1 MMDFFDQGL
10 DWLTDIASGIGSA
23 INDAFGNLIGKIM
36 FYITTA
42 VCDLVRAVYSVFSV
56 FAGITKVKINGDYQ
70 YLTNFFFQ
78 NDAVSGIYWGMV
90 MIGVALVFGFA
101 IVAVIRK
108 IFDLYDKQQHSL
120 GQILT
125 GCFKSILIM
134 VCLTFFMSAAMSLTN
149 ELVRR
154 VNYVFDENKNLT
166 KKQEIVFTDEQF
178 ATMAR
183 IFNTIGNYSLNPSYN
198 ERFNLNACY
207 NEIRPDLLILQEQ
220 GVFDL
225 IYVPPETAE
234 GGKDTTPSWQGALE
248 AIALAGSPAELMMDP
263 YYPQISKA
271 LTDIMEIMRNN
282 ADFKPIESFRREDLS
297 IEAASLDRVLF
308 LSGTMSAAHN
318 NLYNLDPSLDDAA
331 RGPFLHGDKDKS
343 IYSLENVSAVFD
355 IKMGGIS
362 YLLILFLAFFVL
374 RDLWRCLMTC
384 TSRMINIVGLYIIA
398 PPVAAAMPLDD
409 GQKFK
414 EWVTSMVIQMLGI
427 FGAIIPLRLVLLF
440 IPMILD
446 SNFIL
451 LESTTANLFGKVAL
465 IVGLLEGVDR
475 FGSVLT
481 GILANSAGQ
490 AAIRA
495 ASMDDESD
503 KTFDRFFG
511 QYVPGMRN
519 FMSDRYQQK
528 QAQQKQSQNQG
539 QGQGQSGGA
548 GGNAANY
555 GINGGKY
562 GSPNGL
568 PSRAPQAASMLS
580 SHLDNVS
587 GGKGGLGDLPGGASA
602 LSKLGGIGGNLS
614 GGTGGN
620 LGAKS
625 GTMSGLPGKAPTMQ
639 SMNNSPDGL
648 SAGSGLGQSSVP
660 GTLPANEGS
669 SFSGGNEYGGN
680 SYGSNDYG
688 GDSYGGSDF
697 GGENGNLPQN
707 NLSSFGGE
715 NGGEFGGVSLPSDM
729 GGNIQQDYAGAFQ
742 PANTFGAQIDK
753 NAAAYGLQNDPLS
766 PSIGINQFNNSM
778 TNVQQSGGTGSS
790 KPPIPQKQAPPLTN
804 SSKNKSGNSGTNK
817 KN

>member
-1 MMDFFDQGL
+1 MIDSL
-10 DWLTDIASGIGSA
+10 DKLLNWAGEQLSGIGSA
-23 INDAFGNLIGKIM
+23 INDAIGNAIGKIM

-56 FAGITKVKINGDYQ
+56 FAGITKVKINNDYQ

-125 GCFKSILIM
+125 GCFKSIIIM
-134 VCLTFFMSAAMSLTN
+134 VSLTFFMSAAMSLTN

-166 KKQEIVFTDEQF
+166 KQQEIVFTDEQF

-183 IFNTIGNYSLNPSYN
+183 ILNTIGNYSLNPSYN
-198 ERFNLNACY
+198 QRFNLNACY

-225 IYVPPETAE
+225 VYENPEKVD
-234 GGKDTTPSWQGALE
+234 GKTDTTPSWQGALE
-248 AIALAGSPAELMMDP
+248 TLALAGNPAELMMDS
-263 YYPQISKA
+263 YYDEISKA
-271 LTDIMEIMRNN
+271 LVKIMETMRNS
-282 ADFKPIESFRREDLS
+282 ADFKPIESYRREDLS

-318 NLYNLDPSLDDAA
+318 KLYNSDPSLDDAA
-331 RGPFLHGDKDKS
+331 RGPFLHGVKGKD
-343 IYSLENVSAVFD
+343 IYNLKDVSAVFD

-446 SNFIL
+446 SNFVL
-451 LESTTANLFGKVAL
+451 LESTSANLFGKVAL

-503 KTFDRFFG
+503 RTFDRFFG
-511 QYVPGMRN
+511 QYVPGIRN
-519 FMSDRYQQK
+519 FTSDRYQQK
-528 QAQQKQSQNQG
+528 QAQEQQRKQNEDQNKG
-539 QGQGQSGGA
+539 QNGGGNA
-548 GGNAANY
+548 GNAANY
-555 GINGGKY
+555 GANGGRY

-660 GTLPANEGS
+660 GTLPANEGN

-680 SYGSNDYG
+680 
-688 GDSYGGSDF
+688 SYGGSDF
-697 GGENGNLPQN
+697 GGENGNLPQS
-707 NLSSFGGE
+707 NLSSFGGD

-742 PANTFGAQIDK
+742 PANTFGAEVDK
-753 NAAAYGLQNDPLS
+753 KAAAYGLQNDPLS
-766 PSIGINQFNNSM
+766 PSIGINQFNTT
-778 TNVQQSGGTGSS
+778 TNVQPSGNAGTGPQKAS
-790 KPPIPQKQAPPLTN
+790 IPQKQVPPLTN